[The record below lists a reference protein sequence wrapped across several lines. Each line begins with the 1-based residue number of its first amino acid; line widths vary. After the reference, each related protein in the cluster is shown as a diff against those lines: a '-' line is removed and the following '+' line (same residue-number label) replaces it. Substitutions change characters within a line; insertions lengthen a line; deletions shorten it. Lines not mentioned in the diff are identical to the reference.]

1 MDTVSVDTFM
11 QKGVAQAAALL
22 RGLGNENRL
31 WILCLLISH
40 GELCVSALQAH
51 LGLSQSALSQHL
63 ARMRAQGLVSCRR
76 ESQTVLYRIADPD
89 VVQLI
94 SVLKQIFCP

>member
-1 MDTVSVDTFM
+1 MDTLSVDTFM
-11 QKGVAQAAALL
+11 QEGAARAAALL

-40 GELCVSALQAH
+40 GELCVSALQGR

-76 ESQTVLYRIADPD
+76 ESQTVLYQVADPD
-89 VVQLI
+89 VIRLI
-94 SVLKQIFCP
+94 GTLKQIFCP